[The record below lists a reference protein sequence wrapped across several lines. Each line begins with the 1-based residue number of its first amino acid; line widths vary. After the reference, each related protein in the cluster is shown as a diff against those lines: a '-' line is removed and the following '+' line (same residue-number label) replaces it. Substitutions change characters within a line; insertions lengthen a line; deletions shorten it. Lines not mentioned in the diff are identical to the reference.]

1 MKTIKSKKLNRQI
14 NTICD
19 FKSPRPTKNF
29 NDTGNE
35 TGTDPTNITVTTIT
49 TINTHINLQYASA

>member
-1 MKTIKSKKLNRQI
+1 MKNNKLKKLTKQI

-19 FKSPRPTKNF
+19 FKSPVNKNAF
-29 NDTGNE
+29 GDTE

-49 TINTHINLQYASA
+49 TINTHLAAQRLTA